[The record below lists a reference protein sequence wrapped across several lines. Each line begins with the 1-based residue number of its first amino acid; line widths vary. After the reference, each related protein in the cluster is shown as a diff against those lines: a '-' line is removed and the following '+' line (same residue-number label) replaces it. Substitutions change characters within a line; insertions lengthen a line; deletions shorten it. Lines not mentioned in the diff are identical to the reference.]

1 MLFPLLDSLPPPS
14 KQPGAIWA
22 ILALSVLSFV
32 LAWAGTFLMRHLSP
46 RIGFVDRPGGRKIH
60 ANPKPL
66 GGGVAIFWAF
76 AIPMLIGLAV
86 IVFGHP
92 PGQLEGRI
100 PHLDQYWSGMRERA
114 PMAVGMLLAALVMHI
129 MGLIDDRK

>member
-46 RIGFVDRPGGRKIH
+46 RIGFVDKPGGRKIH

-66 GGGVAIFWAF
+66 GGGVAIFLGVTL
-76 AIPMLIGLAV
+76 PMLAAV
-86 IVFGHP
+86 ALLH
-92 PGQLEGRI
+92 
-100 PHLDQYWSGMRERA
+100 SRA
-114 PMAVGMLLAALVMHI
+114 LTDHVHNVEPAY
-129 MGLIDDRK
+129 